1 MNTPTVDAT
10 TAAKADG
17 PNKASAALTNVIA
30 VTGGS
35 LGDRMMKDANP
46 LSQSALA
53 MMGWGSLTAGQT
65 YLLNRLLKTPTA
77 LALPLTAASFATGM
91 LIPKVV
97 NYIGSLVNRENH
109 DPKDTQD
116 AIRLYLTESRRLG
129 KDSTDAFEKKSALGI
144 GRLASSILKP
154 TYKGS
159 KHLGKAILR
168 GLARTPKNA
177 SVGEKVW
184 GLATKGGL
192 IGGSY
197 YLGTRLGKPTY
208 GSKRNYTTSLRNNIL
223 AQRMSLDELSEADR
237 TAVLELGM
245 K

>member
-1 MNTPTVDAT
+1 MNAPTVDTT
-10 TAAKADG
+10 TAVKADG
-17 PNKASAALTNVIA
+17 PNKASAALTNVMS

-35 LGDRMMKDANP
+35 LGDRMMKDARP

-65 YLLNRLLKTPTA
+65 FLLNRLLKTPTA
-77 LALPLTAASFATGM
+77 IALPLTAAGFATGM

-97 NYIGSLVNRENH
+97 NYIGSLVNRDEH
-109 DPKDTQD
+109 DPKDSQD

-129 KDSTDAFEKKSALGI
+129 KDATGAFEKQSALN
-144 GRLASSILKP
+144 LASILKP

-159 KHLGKAILR
+159 KHLGKAVLR
-168 GLARTPKNA
+168 GLAMTPKNA
-177 SVGEKVW
+177 PVGEKIW
-184 GLATKGGL
+184 GMAAKGGL

-208 GSKRNYTTSLRNNIL
+208 GSRRNYTTSLRNNIL
-223 AQRMSLDELSEADR
+223 AQRLSLNELSEADR
-237 TAVLELGM
+237 MAVLELGM